1 METLQ
6 NKLEWRCLLL
16 AAMPADIITS
26 HGPRQ
31 GFDAN
36 TASLEMPSTDKRVT
50 GAAGVAQQ

>member
-6 NKLEWRCLLL
+6 NKLEWSCLLL
-16 AAMPADIITS
+16 AAMPADIISS

-36 TASLEMPSTDKRVT
+36 TGSLEMPSTDKRVT

>member
-1 METLQ
+1 METVQ
-6 NKLEWRCLLL
+6 NKLEWSCLWL

-36 TASLEMPSTDKRVT
+36 TGSLEMPSTDKRVA
-50 GAAGVAQQ
+50 GAAEVAQQ